1 MQNEIQNLIDHP
13 ETIRE
18 TLRTDKLDRLIRKAT
33 TIWGQTITMRYR
45 VSMGRSEAR
54 FDAECEQDLV
64 GASGIFAKVLTK
76 CRIDTFS
83 SCITHTPETGYRV
96 WFTLHLSYQ
105 HFNGGSNG
113 MNIASF
119 WFENGEWTMSDY
131 KGENEDEED

>member
-1 MQNEIQNLIDHP
+1 
-13 ETIRE
+13 
-18 TLRTDKLDRLIRKAT
+18 
-33 TIWGQTITMRYR
+33 MRYR

-64 GASGIFAKVLTK
+64 GASGIFAHVLSACK
-76 CRIDTFS
+76 IDTFS
-83 SCITHTPETGYRV
+83 SCLTYTPETGYRI

-119 WFENGEWTMSDY
+119 CFDGKKWRKFCF
-131 KGENEDEED
+131 KGEER